1 MIDIK
6 KVIREAAVKNKLVI
20 KDDDPVMLFASTLNL
35 MLNELDA
42 SLAAV
47 LEKYRNDH
55 NKIARS
61 WRYDAEDSAARILNA
76 ALDAGREATAKTMNE
91 GANKVTALIH
101 EELSS
106 AIRQQKTALDGA
118 AAEIRRCS
126 VLMLFASG
134 AVVVSSI
141 LSLILPLVF

>member
-47 LEKYRNDH
+47 LYGSRKLLLMGPQPKYG
-55 NKIARS
+55 
-61 WRYDAEDSAARILNA
+61 DA
-76 ALDAGREATAKTMNE
+76 
-91 GANKVTALIH
+91 
-101 EELSS
+101 
-106 AIRQQKTALDGA
+106 Q
-118 AAEIRRCS
+118 
-126 VLMLFASG
+126 F
-134 AVVVSSI
+134 
-141 LSLILPLVF
+141 